1 MKNVGTP
8 SIKYVSLRT
17 KHVQCHVSPSISKYV
32 SVLIIPT
39 DYVHYSHEIAE
50 LRRELLEI
58 IQWET
63 RSPNDINVPRL
74 LQRVDGAFNAQ
85 LSDRNLTL
93 MAPQTPIMLT
103 PSTSNDS
110 NPSTDKSSQTKR
122 LEAVI
127 ESPSLKRS
135 SEKVVMKT
143 DSKDVKV
150 SSSGLVEPS
159 TFLSKGP
166 PVFNLN
172 HSNLSNGSDE
182 LLESTEFSIPIQSF
196 KDDVQPFDFEQ
207 IELEDPFNTFKND
220 LDQSAVTNF
229 EHQSHI
235 LDNNIIQPD
244 LADFAAWYNR
254 V

>member
-1 MKNVGTP
+1 MP
-8 SIKYVSLRT
+8 
-17 KHVQCHVSPSISKYV
+17 
-32 SVLIIPT
+32 
-39 DYVHYSHEIAE
+39 
-50 LRRELLEI
+50 
-58 IQWET
+58 WET
-63 RSPNDINVPRL
+63 RSPNDIDVSKL

-85 LSDRNLTL
+85 LSDPNLAL
-93 MAPQTPIMLT
+93 MTPQTPMMLT

-122 LEAVI
+122 QEAVI
-127 ESPSLKRS
+127 ETPSLKRS
-135 SEKVVMKT
+135 SERVVMTT

-150 SSSGLVEPS
+150 SSSELVEPPA
-159 TFLSKGP
+159 FLSKGP

-182 LLESTEFSIPIQSF
+182 LLESTELSIPIRSF

-207 IELEDPFNTFKND
+207 IELEDPFDTFEND
-220 LDQSAVTNF
+220 VDQSGIADFGNEPIVFESNVDQSAVTDF

-235 LDNNIIQPD
+235 LDSNIIQRD

-254 V
+254 VRESEMWGVF